1 MKKIEFTRIVA
12 LVAVVLMLLT
22 LCACGGNNSVGGTE
36 SESKTETETE
46 TETEIFFDYMG
57 STLSDYLNVADYKNT
72 EIKYTETVVSRQEAI
87 DYTEEMLTYYGIYN
101 EETGRP
107 TETGD
112 IICMDYKG
120 LLDGEEFSGGT
131 AKDQFIQL
139 AGTGGYI
146 EGFAAGLVGVTPGQ
160 TVTLDLKFPE
170 DYKEELAGRDVVF
183 EVTVNYIQDYTM
195 TDEIAKEYFPNVADT
210 AEAFLDKVQ
219 KDLYDQIHGEDAM
232 KQIAWDTILENS
244 TVISLPEE
252 AVKYYYDNYVEYYKE
267 AAENNKCTYEEYL
280 EDESITDEMLRNN
293 ANECVKNDIVFYT
306 IIKNEEL
313 SVTDEEY
320 TEYLK
325 EIADTNGTTSENI
338 EKYYGK
344 EYIKQ
349 SMLYE
354 EVLDI
359 IYKSNTFVKDT
370 SKTET
375 GE

>member
-12 LVAVVLMLLT
+12 LVAVFLMLIT

-36 SESKTETETE
+36 SESKTETE

-87 DYTEEMLTYYGIYN
+87 DYTEEMLAYYGIYN

-170 DYKEELAGRDVVF
+170 DYKGELAGRDVVF

-244 TVISLPEE
+244 TVISLP
-252 AVKYYYDNYVEYYKE
+252 
-267 AAENNKCTYEEYL
+267 AENSNYTYEEYL
-280 EDESITDEMLRNN
+280 EAESITDEMLRNN
-293 ANECVKNDIVFYT
+293 ANECVKNDIIFYT
-306 IIKNEEL
+306 IIKNEGL

-320 TEYLK
+320 TEYLE
-325 EIADTNGTTSENI
+325 EIADANGTTSENI

-359 IYKSNTFVKDT
+359 IYNSNTFVKDT
-370 SKTET
+370 SETEM

>member
-1 MKKIEFTRIVA
+1 
-12 LVAVVLMLLT
+12 
-22 LCACGGNNSVGGTE
+22 
-36 SESKTETETE
+36 
-46 TETEIFFDYMG
+46 
-57 STLSDYLNVADYKNT
+57 
-72 EIKYTETVVSRQEAI
+72 
-87 DYTEEMLTYYGIYN
+87 
-101 EETGRP
+101 
-107 TETGD
+107 
-112 IICMDYKG
+112 
-120 LLDGEEFSGGT
+120 
-131 AKDQFIQL
+131 
-139 AGTGGYI
+139 
-146 EGFAAGLVGVTPGQ
+146 
-160 TVTLDLKFPE
+160 
-170 DYKEELAGRDVVF
+170 
-183 EVTVNYIQDYTM
+183 
-195 TDEIAKEYFPNVADT
+195 
-210 AEAFLDKVQ
+210 
-219 KDLYDQIHGEDAM
+219 M
-232 KQIAWDTILENS
+232 KQIAWDTIMENS